1 MKQSLSIVKVGGAL
15 VEDASSLDAVLE
27 AFARIQG
34 PKVLVH
40 GGGRTATKVAE
51 ALGVESVMVGGRRI
65 TSAGMLDVAVMVY
78 AGLVSKKIV
87 AALQKSG
94 ARAIGL
100 SGADLGC
107 IRSDKRPVGEID
119 YGFVGDVKKVDA
131 QALGMLIDK
140 GIIPVVCPI
149 TCDAAGQL
157 LNTNADTIAS
167 CVACALAADY
177 DVSLVY
183 CFEKSGVLADPQD
196 ENSLIRRITRP
207 EFEALVADGT
217 VQGGMIP
224 KLENAFAAIAAGVGK
239 VIITKAD
246 NLGTDVCTEIV

>member
-87 AALQKSG
+87 AALRRSG

-119 YGFVGDVKKVDA
+119 YGFVGDVKEVDA

-167 CVACALAADY
+167 SVACALAADY